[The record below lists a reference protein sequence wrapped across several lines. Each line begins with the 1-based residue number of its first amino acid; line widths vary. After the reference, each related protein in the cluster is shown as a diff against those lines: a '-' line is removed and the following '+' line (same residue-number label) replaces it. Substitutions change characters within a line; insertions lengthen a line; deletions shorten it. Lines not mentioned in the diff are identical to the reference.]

1 MFERPLASLD
11 AREPCSI
18 KKSRGLESAHPGIC
32 IHILAVTNWLCNSGM
47 DLTPLSL
54 SL

>member
-11 AREPCSI
+11 ACAPCSV
-18 KKSRGLESAHPGIC
+18 KKSRGLESAHLGGL
-32 IHILAVTNWLCNSGM
+32 LAVANWLCNSGM